1 VIVTTVTELLSANAS
16 SLLLVDPV
24 SHELIVKVATGP
36 VSTGLKEVRLKMG
49 QGVAGWVAEQ
59 KKGVIVNDVGHD
71 PRFDP
76 HVDCSTGFTT
86 KSILA
91 VPLVEEGRV
100 LGVLEVLNTSKP
112 KQFNQAD
119 LDLLTAYAAHAA
131 VALRN
136 AQLFSVVRE
145 EKRLL
150 QVSLDERYQTLIVE
164 SPAMGKVV
172 KTAEKAAK
180 SQATILLLGESGVGK
195 EILARSIHVW
205 SPRATKPFVAVN
217 CVALSD
223 HLLESELFGH
233 EKGAF
238 TGATQQKKGLLEMA
252 QGGTIFLD
260 EIGDMKPELQAKLL
274 RVLQDHEFERVGG
287 TQPIRVDIRVI
298 AATNQDL
305 KTAVR
310 DKRFRKDL
318 FFRLNVV
325 GITIPPLR
333 ERRDDVPALAQFFV
347 ARYSKEMKRS
357 PMAIDPAAMKLLR
370 EYDWPGNVREL
381 GNVIERA
388 VVLTSEE
395 VLRPA
400 DFVLEVPDS
409 AENPAGQLM
418 FLPFH
423 HSVEEFKR
431 LRLQEAI
438 AKAGGSKIKAAKAL
452 ELQPTYLSRLCKQ
465 MGVA

>member
-1 VIVTTVTELLSANAS
+1 
-16 SLLLVDPV
+16 
-24 SHELIVKVATGP
+24 
-36 VSTGLKEVRLKMG
+36 M
-49 QGVAGWVAEQ
+49 
-59 KKGVIVNDVGHD
+59 
-71 PRFDP
+71 
-76 HVDCSTGFTT
+76 
-86 KSILA
+86 
-91 VPLVEEGRV
+91 
-100 LGVLEVLNTSKP
+100 
-112 KQFNQAD
+112 
-119 LDLLTAYAAHAA
+119 AYASQAT

-136 AQLFSVVRE
+136 AQLFSVIRE

-150 QVSLDERYQTLIVE
+150 QVSLDERYRTLIVE
-164 SPAMGKVV
+164 SPAMRTVLEI
-172 KTAEKAAK
+172 AQKAAK

-205 SPRATKPFVAVN
+205 SPRAAKSFVAVN

-252 QGGTIFLD
+252 QGGTVFLD
-260 EIGDMKPELQAKLL
+260 EIGDMKPDLQAKLL

-325 GITIPPLR
+325 GMTIPPLR
-333 ERRDDVPALAQFFV
+333 ERRDDVSALAQFFV
-347 ARYSKEMKRS
+347 TRYSKDMKRS
-357 PMAIDPAAMKLLR
+357 PMVIDPAAMKLLR

-381 GNVIERA
+381 GNMIERA
-388 VVLTSEE
+388 VVLASEE
-395 VLRPA
+395 TLRPA

-409 AENPAGQLM
+409 AENPAEHLM
-418 FLPFH
+418 FLPFGQ
-423 HSVEEFKR
+423 SVKGFKR

-438 AKAGGSKIKAAKAL
+438 AQAGGSKIKAAKAL
-452 ELQPTYLSRLCKQ
+452 GLLPSNLSRLCKQ